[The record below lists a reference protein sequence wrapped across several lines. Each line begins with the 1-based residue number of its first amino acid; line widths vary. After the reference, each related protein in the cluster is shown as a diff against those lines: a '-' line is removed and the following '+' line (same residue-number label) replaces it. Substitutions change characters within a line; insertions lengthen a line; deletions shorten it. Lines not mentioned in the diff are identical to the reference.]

1 MNIAHITEST
11 GISGGT
17 QQLILL
23 IKGLK
28 KNGHKIHL
36 ICQPESKIGNYF
48 KESGIKIKP
57 IKMRQ
62 DYDIFSALNLRRYL
76 VAEKID
82 ILHSHH
88 SRAHSIGLLAT
99 LGLKKIKFVVSRR
112 VIFKLRNNIFSRLKY
127 KSKKIDKYIAVSKSV
142 KDMLVNYGIKN
153 EKVNVIY
160 SATNTDIFS
169 PIIRSKI
176 RDEFNIPQTDF
187 VCCLIGNYSYY
198 KGHTF
203 FLEATKKVTEKYK
216 NIKFLIVGKTN
227 NILQDL
233 AKKLQLENDVI
244 FLNFRTDIPQ
254 ILKASNL
261 LVCPS
266 LQEGL
271 AGAIREA
278 LAMEVPVVATAVGG
292 NSEIVRNYETGVLV
306 EPRNSSAISDAIIF
320 FIKNPDEAKKMGENG
335 RKTVLE
341 NFSIDTMVSKH
352 EKVYEELMYGK
363 S

>member
-1 MNIAHITEST
+1 M
-11 GISGGT
+11 
-17 QQLILL
+17 
-23 IKGLK
+23 
-28 KNGHKIHL
+28 
-36 ICQPESKIGNYF
+36 
-48 KESGIKIKP
+48 
-57 IKMRQ
+57 
-62 DYDIFSALNLRRYL
+62 
-76 VAEKID
+76 
-82 ILHSHH
+82 
-88 SRAHSIGLLAT
+88 
-99 LGLKKIKFVVSRR
+99 
-112 VIFKLRNNIFSRLKY
+112 
-127 KSKKIDKYIAVSKSV
+127 
-142 KDMLVNYGIKN
+142 
-153 EKVNVIY
+153 
-160 SATNTDIFS
+160 
-169 PIIRSKI
+169 
-176 RDEFNIPQTDF
+176 
-187 VCCLIGNYSYY
+187 
-198 KGHTF
+198 
-203 FLEATKKVTEKYK
+203 
-216 NIKFLIVGKTN
+216 
-227 NILQDL
+227 